1 MRQRTSP
8 LPTAGQKSFRW
19 QRLVLAAAVCALP
32 SLGFAAPLAG
42 DIISN
47 MAIGE
52 YTEDGSTVVQTSR
65 SNLVQTTIIPVASFN
80 LQANRSQ
87 NAVAGQTVR
96 FNHILTNTGN
106 IADRYTL
113 TAVNVNSGDN
123 FDYNNL
129 KIYLDANQDG
139 IADGDAITSYAL
151 AAGQSVGIMVE
162 GVIPSSGVAT
172 GNNAVITLTAT
183 SNRTT
188 TSTSNTDTATISD
201 KAVLVVRK
209 SFVTDASGN
218 LIAVRI
224 DYENKASIATGQ
236 VDLTDVLNT
245 GLSYKT
251 GNEIWNGQALNP
263 ASGNNDPAGINYYL
277 DTDGKTVRATL
288 ASVTANSSGYIQFGI
303 NRLQTAAGKI
313 PNTVNINYNN
323 GSTNLSDTSNTVIW
337 QINPLYGVIINA
349 NASNTN
355 NSGSDDQVTAPN
367 TIAGGEV
374 VFNNYV
380 WNTGN
385 SEDRYNLTINS
396 DNFPTAHQV
405 EFYRADGVTPLLDS
419 NGDGIPDTGIIQPGQ
434 RLAIV
439 VKVRLPTTGVGAAG
453 TNYTVIPKAQSI
465 NDSTQ
470 SDTVTDQVTVAN
482 TNINVDLINQPETT
496 NNGYGN
502 GNVSNNGNP
511 WKTLTGN
518 SGGQVIFPLNVKHT
532 GTATHYQFAA
542 DGDGDFS
549 QLDLPTG
556 VASVRYFANT
566 AATNVCSTLGAE
578 IGQTRLLANGESQTY
593 CAVVQLKDLT
603 TSLTNVP
610 IYFKVTSATYVSAS
624 TTGYDTIK
632 DAITVNSLNASG
644 TVSLDPD
651 LRGQVAPGGTV
662 IYSHMLTNHTNT
674 ALTGTFTLGT
684 VNDHPD
690 FTVTYYLDSNKN
702 GQLDSADQLI
712 SGNLTLSG
720 AMLPANSSIGIFAK
734 VQAPNNSV
742 SGVTDTI
749 TLQLKDSNGNI
760 LDSATDITR
769 VTKTQ
774 LRLYKLQAKDDNCD
788 GIADGNYTTNTLSIG
803 RNSDGSSQCVLY
815 RLTVKNE
822 GASAIGKFTFYDAVP
837 VAMVLENA
845 PSCVSCSSGSI
856 SAPSKGTSGN
866 VSGQLPTVNSGASY
880 DFEFGVRYVGQ

>member
-8 LPTAGQKSFRW
+8 SPTARQHPFRL
-19 QRLVLAAAVCALP
+19 QQLVLAVAFCALP
-32 SLGFAAPLAG
+32 TLGFAAPLAG

-52 YTEDGSTVVQTSR
+52 YTEEGSTVVQTSR
-65 SNLVQTTIIPVASFN
+65 SNLVQTTIIPVAGFT

-87 NAVAGQTVR
+87 NAVVGQTVR
-96 FNHILTNTGN
+96 FNHILTNSGN
-106 IADRYTL
+106 IADNYTL
-113 TAVNVNSGDN
+113 TAVNATSGDN
-123 FDYNNL
+123 FDYSNL
-129 KIYLDANQDG
+129 KIYVDANQDG
-139 IADGDAITSYAL
+139 LPDGGAINSYAL
-151 AAGQSVGIMVE
+151 AAGQSVGIIVE
-162 GVIPSSGVAT
+162 GVIPNSGVSSGNS
-172 GNNAVITLTAT
+172 GLINFTAT
-183 SNRTT
+183 ATNN
-188 TSTSNTDTATISD
+188 STATNTDTATISNQ
-201 KAVLVVRK
+201 AVLLVRK
-209 SFVTDASGN
+209 SFVTDTGGN
-218 LIAVRI
+218 VTAVRI

-236 VDLTDVLNT
+236 VDLSDVLNS
-245 GLSYKT
+245 GLSYKA
-251 GNEIWNGQALNP
+251 GSESWNGQALNL
-263 ASGNNDPAGINYYL
+263 ASGNNDPSGINYYL
-277 DTDGKTVRATL
+277 DTDGKTVRASLTSI
-288 ASVTANSSGYIQFGI
+288 AANSSGYIQFGV
-303 NRLQTAAGKI
+303 NLLQTAAGKI
-313 PNTVNINYNN
+313 PNTVNFSYNN
-323 GSTNLSDTSNTVIW
+323 GSTTLSDTSNTVVW
-337 QINPLYGVIINA
+337 QINPIYGVVLNA
-349 NASNTN
+349 DAASNTN
-355 NSGSDDQVTAPN
+355 SGSSDQVVAPN
-367 TIAGGEV
+367 IVDGAEV

-385 SEDRYNLTINS
+385 SDDRYNLTISS
-396 DNFPTAHQV
+396 DTFPMPHQV

-419 NGDGIPDTGIIQPGQ
+419 NGDGIPDTGMIAAGQ
-434 RLAIV
+434 KLAIV
-439 VKVRLPTTGVGAAG
+439 VKVRMPTTALGNAG
-453 TNYTVIPKAQSI
+453 TSYTVKPLARSLG
-465 NDSTQ
+465 DSSKT
-470 SDTVTDQVTVAN
+470 DTVTDTVSVAN
-482 TNINVDLINQPETT
+482 TDISVDLVNQPET
-496 NNGYGN
+496 
-502 GNVSNNGNP
+502 SNNGLGNANIANSGAA

-518 SGGQVIFPLNVKHT
+518 SNGQIVFPLKVTHT
-532 GTATHYQFAA
+532 GTATRYSFAA

-549 QLDLPTG
+549 KLELPTG
-556 VASVRYFANT
+556 VATVRYFENT
-566 AATNVCSTLGAE
+566 AAGNDCSSMGVE
-578 IGQTRLLANGESQTY
+578 IGQTRLLNNGETQTY
-593 CAVVQLKDLT
+593 CAVVQLKEVT
-603 TSLTNVP
+603 VSVSNVP
-610 IYFKVTSATYVSAS
+610 IYFRVASATYADSN
-624 TTGYDTIK
+624 TNGFDTIK
-632 DAITVNSLNASG
+632 NALTINSLNASG

-662 IYSHMLTNHTNT
+662 VYSHMLTNHTNT
-674 ALTGTFTLGT
+674 ALTGTFALGT

-690 FTVTYYLDSNKN
+690 FTVTYYLDSNNN

-760 LDSATDITR
+760 LDTATDVTR

-788 GIADGNYTTNTLSIG
+788 GIADGSYTTNALPIG

-822 GASAIGKFTFYDAVP
+822 GASAVGKFTFYDAVP

-866 VSGQLPTVNSGASY
+866 VSGQLPTVNSGTSY